1 MPDTGFLVPEAKLD
15 RLASIYRTDRDGGLQ
30 KLPEG
35 PLEEGHVVFSST
47 YPYRGPRRYQS
58 GGAGLVSTAPDY
70 ARFAQMLLNGGELDG
85 VRLLGRKTVE
95 LMTTDHI
102 TRVAENPG
110 HGFGLGL
117 ALAHDPG
124 RSGQIPSEGTWVW
137 GGFYTTR
144 FWIDPR
150 EELVGV
156 IMTQTY
162 PYDSGRVLERLQA
175 LVYQSI
181 VD

>member
-102 TRVAENPG
+102 TRVAENPAMASASG
-110 HGFGLGL
+110 SRWRTT
-117 ALAHDPG
+117 PG
-124 RSGQIPSEGTWVW
+124 ARARSRVRGRGSGAAFTPPASGS
-137 GGFYTTR
+137 TR
-144 FWIDPR
+144 AR
-150 EELVGV
+150 
-156 IMTQTY
+156 
-162 PYDSGRVLERLQA
+162 SSSA
-175 LVYQSI
+175 
-181 VD
+181 